1 MPRNSY
7 FQFKQFTVQQDRCAM
22 KVCTDACV
30 FGAWA
35 GTLSGKK
42 ILDIGTGTGLLT
54 LMAAQQNKEVYIDAV
69 EIDPEAAEQARE
81 NVKSSP
87 FTERIN
93 VFQTPIQDFNPLDKY
108 DTILINPPF
117 FQSDLRSP
125 DARIN
130 QAHHADSLTFSELLS
145 AVARLLEVGG
155 TWHMLLP
162 PDESTVLM
170 KMALVQGWIKQ
181 RELTLYHTF
190 DRKPFR
196 VMSTFIGSTSAI
208 QNTTS
213 GRLAIFEADGKT
225 HTLAFREL
233 LQEFYLNF

>member
-1 MPRNSY
+1 
-7 FQFKQFTVQQDRCAM
+7 M

-35 GTLSGKK
+35 GTLGTQR
-42 ILDIGTGTGLLT
+42 ILDIGTGTGLLA
-54 LMAAQQNKEVYIDAV
+54 LMAAQRNKEAYIDAV
-69 EIDPEAAEQARE
+69 EIDAEAAEQARE
-81 NVKSSP
+81 NIKNSP

-93 VFQTPIQDFNPLDKY
+93 VFQTPIQDFNPPHGY

-117 FQSDLRSP
+117 FQADLRSP

-130 QAHHADSLTFSELLS
+130 QAHHAGSLTFSELLT

-155 TWHMLLP
+155 TWHVLLP
-162 PDESTVLM
+162 PDESTVLT
-170 KMALVQGWIKQ
+170 KMAWVQGWSKQ
-181 RELTLYHTF
+181 REMTLYHTF
-190 DRKPFR
+190 ARKPFR
-196 VMSTFIGSTSAI
+196 VMSMFTKGTLPHKKVPSE
-208 QNTTS
+208 QV
-213 GRLAIFEADGKT
+213 AIFEADGKT

>member
-1 MPRNSY
+1 MPRNSH

-35 GTLSGKK
+35 GTLGAKR
-42 ILDIGTGTGLLT
+42 ILDIGTGTGLLS
-54 LMAAQQNKEVYIDAV
+54 LMAAQRNQTAQIDAV

-81 NVKSSP
+81 NVAGSP
-87 FTERIN
+87 FAGRIQIH
-93 VFQTPIQDFNPLDKY
+93 QTPIQDFDPLHRY

-130 QAHHADSLTFSELLS
+130 QAHHAESLTFSELLT
-145 AVARLLEVGG
+145 AVARLMGGGG
-155 TWHMLLP
+155 TWHVLLP
-162 PDESTVLM
+162 PEESTSLT
-170 KMALVQGWIKQ
+170 KMAHAQGWEKEK
-181 RELTLYHTF
+181 ELTLYHAL

-196 VMSTFIGSTSAI
+196 VMSTFKGTPVCA
-208 QNTTS
+208 QNAVS
-213 GRLAIFEADGKT
+213 ERLALFEADGKT

>member
-7 FQFKQFTVQQDRCAM
+7 FRFKQFTVNQARCAM

-35 GTLSGKK
+35 GTLGAKR
-42 ILDIGTGTGLLT
+42 ILDIGTGTGLLS
-54 LMAAQQNKEVYIDAV
+54 LMAAQRNPRAQIDAV
-69 EIDPEAAEQARE
+69 EIDADAAAQAQE
-81 NVKSSP
+81 NARDSP
-87 FTERIN
+87 FGERID
-93 VFQTPIQDFNPLDKY
+93 VFQTPVQDFIPPQRYNS
-108 DTILINPPF
+108 ILINPPF

-130 QAHHADSLTFSELLS
+130 QAHHAESLTFSELLT
-145 AVARLLEVGG
+145 ALARLLEAEG
-155 TWHMLLP
+155 TWHVLLP
-162 PDESTVLM
+162 PDESTVLIN
-170 KMALVQGWIKQ
+170 MAQAQGWEKEK
-181 RELTLYHTF
+181 ELTLYHTF

-196 VMSTFIGSTSAI
+196 VMSTFKGTPART
-208 QNTTS
+208 QATVPEQ
-213 GRLAIFEADGKT
+213 LAIFEADGKT

>member
-35 GTLSGKK
+35 GTLEAKR
-42 ILDIGTGTGLLT
+42 ILDIGTGTGLLA
-54 LMAAQQNKEVYIDAV
+54 LMAAQRNKEAHIDAV
-69 EIDPEAAEQARE
+69 EIDPEAANQARE
-81 NVKSSP
+81 NISHSP
-87 FTERIN
+87 FAERIE
-93 VFQTPIQDFNPLDKY
+93 VLQTPIQNFNPPDRY

-125 DARIN
+125 DVRIN
-130 QAHHADSLTFSELLS
+130 QAHHAESLTFSELLS
-145 AVARLLEVGG
+145 AVARLLEAGG
-155 TWHMLLP
+155 TWHVLLP
-162 PDESTVLM
+162 PDESTVLTN
-170 KMALVQGWIKQ
+170 MALSQGWSKEK
-181 RELTLYHTF
+181 ELTLYHTF

-196 VMSTFIGSTSAI
+196 VMSTFTEGTLLPQKVPSE
-208 QNTTS
+208 Q
-213 GRLAIFEADGKT
+213 LAIFEGDGKT

>member
-1 MPRNSY
+1 MPRNTY

-35 GTLSGKK
+35 GVPGTKRV
-42 ILDIGTGTGLLT
+42 LDIGTGTGLLA
-54 LMAAQQNKEVYIDAV
+54 LMAAQRNKEAYIDAV
-69 EIDPEAAEQARE
+69 EIDPQAAAQAQE
-81 NVKSSP
+81 NIKNSP
-87 FTERIN
+87 FAERIK
-93 VFQTPIQDFNPLDKY
+93 VRKTSIQDFTPPYRY

-117 FQSDLRSP
+117 YQADLRSP

-130 QAHHADSLTFSELLS
+130 QAHHAESLTFSELLT
-145 AVARLLEVGG
+145 AIARLLEAGG
-155 TWHMLLP
+155 TWHVLLP
-162 PDESTVLM
+162 PDESTVLT
-170 KMALVQGWIKQ
+170 KMALSQGWSKET
-181 RELTLYHTF
+181 ELILYHTF

-196 VMSTFIGSTSAI
+196 VMRTFARGTLPREEVPSE
-208 QNTTS
+208 
-213 GRLAIFEADGKT
+213 RLAIFEADGKT